1 MTAAHPIT
9 KRSGVARGN
18 DNVVGFIADTSSL
31 DGGDDFVEGD
41 ISEWPEGPISTIHIT
56 LSSILGQSEG

>member
-31 DGGDDFVEGD
+31 DGGDDFVVKCEVN
-41 ISEWPEGPISTIHIT
+41 
-56 LSSILGQSEG
+56 LSQIAPVYATEF